1 MRRIIASFALLGA
14 LGQHG
19 PALAADGESAAGK
32 AGIRACSLLTNDLLT
47 QHSPFEQAPPE
58 ERDHHRKLLGLI
70 PPEEESIG
78 PSGSACGFGGVYL
91 QVDPF
96 AASAKTEADVAK
108 MSERVAGVGDVA
120 YFRNN
125 RGEYAELY
133 VRSGGHVIT
142 LQMDTPQGRTP
153 ESIKPNAIA
162 LAQAILPKL
171 R

>member
-1 MRRIIASFALLGA
+1 MRQLIASFALLGA
-14 LGQHG
+14 IGPLG
-19 PALAADGESAAGK
+19 PALASNGEPAAGK
-32 AGIRACSLLTNDLLT
+32 AGIRACSLLTKDLLT
-47 QHSPFEQAPPE
+47 QHSPFEQAPPA
-58 ERDHHRKLLGLI
+58 ERDQHRMLLGAI

-78 PSGSACGFGGVYL
+78 PSGSACSFGGVYL

-96 AASAKTEADVAK
+96 AAPAKTEADVAK
-108 MSERVAGVGDVA
+108 MSTRVAGVGDVA

-133 VRSGGHVIT
+133 VRSGVHVIT

>member
-14 LGQHG
+14 LGQLG
-19 PALAADGESAAGK
+19 PALASDGEPAAGK
-32 AGIRACSLLTNDLLT
+32 AGTRACSLLTQDLVT
-47 QHSPFEQAPPE
+47 QHSPFEEAPPA
-58 ERDHHRKLLGLI
+58 ERDQHRKLLGLI

-96 AASAKTEADVAK
+96 AAAAKTEADVAK

-125 RGEYAELY
+125 RNEYAELY
-133 VRSGGHVIT
+133 VRSGAHVIT